1 MTDIVGSAYQERI
14 DGQKQLVLR
23 LRIRQDELDA
33 VMTDITR
40 WKI

>member
-1 MTDIVGSAYQERI
+1 MTDIVGSAYQEQI